1 MVTVRIKAGGLLTE
15 YLKPDTDAYTRRVE
29 ARDGQT
35 LRQILESIA
44 VPPGH
49 VAAASANGNLVALDY
64 VPKDGDA
71 ITLVPPVQGG

>member
-1 MVTVRIKAGGLLTE
+1 MITVLIKGGGLLTD
-15 YLKPDTDAYTRRVE
+15 YLKPDADAYTRRVE
-29 ARDGQT
+29 ARDGET

-49 VAAASANGNLVALDY
+49 VAAASANGGLVALDY

>member
-1 MVTVRIKAGGLLTE
+1 MVTVLIKAGGLLTD
-15 YLKPDTDAYTRRVE
+15 YLKPDVDAHTRRVE
-29 ARDGQT
+29 APAGET

-49 VAAASANGNLVALDY
+49 VAAASANGSLVALDY

>member
-1 MVTVRIKAGGLLTE
+1 MVTVLIKAGGLLTD
-15 YLKPDTDAYTRRVE
+15 YLKPDADAYTRRVE
-29 ARDGQT
+29 ARDGET

-49 VAAASANGNLVALDY
+49 VAAASANGSLVALDY

-71 ITLVPPVQGG
+71 ITLVPPVQGC